1 MFQPTILIIDD
12 DPDNLGIMTGFLEDQ
27 QFTILVAEEG
37 EIGVARAGYARPDLI
52 LLDIMMPG
60 MDGYETCRRMK
71 AQESTREI
79 PVIFMTALAKTE
91 QKLRGFEVGAVDYI
105 TKPFQREEVLARVG
119 VHLCIRQLAASLRER
134 NDAIEAVFRSIQ
146 DAIITFDGDD
156 NIVECNDA
164 ARKLLCIGAD
174 GSGTPSRLEDL
185 PSSGRIDK
193 VVNECRRQRTTIKLE
208 RHHYSNRM
216 VSMAASPLLDRN
228 GNHNGTVLVIHDETR
243 LEELERALKKRTH
256 YHGIIG
262 ASEGMQSI
270 YALLDAVSQVN
281 TSVLI
286 FGESGTG
293 KELVAK
299 AVHEMGRRS
308 NRPFLKLDCT
318 ALADS
323 LLESELFGHV
333 RGAFT
338 GATGDKV
345 GILQKADGGT
355 IFLDEIGD
363 ISPLMQTR
371 LLRFLQEREIKRV
384 GDSTPIKVDVRVIA
398 ATNKDLDEKVK
409 AGTFRDDLLYR
420 LKVYCIE
427 LPPLRR
433 RKSDIP
439 LLISHFLE
447 EIGATLNKGEF
458 QVSEEARQILA
469 NYYWPGNVRELR
481 NALESAMVRC
491 QGGIV
496 RPEHLPKHLCPS
508 PSLPLDKAQFIVSA
522 LDATGGNKSKAARLL
537 GLDRSTLYRMMRQYK
552 IKNV

>member
-1 MFQPTILIIDD
+1 MFHPKILIIDD
-12 DPDNLGIMTGFLEDQ
+12 DPNNLGVMTGFLEEQD
-27 QFTILVAEEG
+27 FTILVAEDG
-37 EIGVARAGYARPDLI
+37 EIGMARAGHARPDLI

-60 MDGYETCRRMK
+60 LDGYETCRRLK
-71 AQESTREI
+71 AQENTREI
-79 PVIFMTALAKTE
+79 PVIFMTALAETGH
-91 QKLRGFEVGAVDYI
+91 KLRGFEAGAVDYI

-119 VHLCIRQLAASLRER
+119 VHLRIRELANRLRER
-134 NDAIEAVFRSIQ
+134 NESIEAVFRSIQ

-164 ARKLLCIGAD
+164 AKALTCIGAT
-174 GSGTPSRLEDL
+174 SPGTPLRLGSL
-185 PSSGRIDK
+185 PSSGQIMQ
-193 VVNECRRQRTTIKLE
+193 VVNECRKLHTIIRLDRRQ
-208 RHHYSNRM
+208 YFNRA
-216 VSMAASPLLDRN
+216 VSMVASPLLDRN
-228 GNHNGTVLVIHDETR
+228 GGHNGTVLVIHDETR
-243 LEELERALKKRTH
+243 LEKLERALKKRTH

-262 ASEGMQSI
+262 ASEGMQSV
-270 YALLDAVSQVN
+270 YASLESVSLVD

-293 KELVAK
+293 KELAAK
-299 AVHEMGRRS
+299 AIHEMGRRS
-308 NRPFLKLDCT
+308 NRPFLKLDCA

-338 GATGDKV
+338 GAIGDKA
-345 GILQKADGGT
+345 GILQKAEGGT

-398 ATNKDLDEKVK
+398 ATNRDLEEKVR
-409 AGTFRDDLLYR
+409 AGAFREDLLYR
-420 LKVYCIE
+420 LKVFCIE
-427 LPPLRR
+427 LPPLRK

-447 EIGATLNKGEF
+447 EIGSSLGKGEF
-458 QVSEEARQILA
+458 LVSDEAQQILV
-469 NYYWPGNVRELR
+469 NYYWPGNIRELR

-491 QGGIV
+491 RNGIV
-496 RPEHLPKHLCPS
+496 RPEHLPEYLYLRK
-508 PSLPLDKAQFIVSA
+508 SLPVDVGQFIESA
-522 LDATGGNKSKAARLL
+522 LLSTGGNKSRAARLL
-537 GLDRSTLYRMMRQYK
+537 GLDRSTLYRKMRQYN
-552 IKNV
+552 IV